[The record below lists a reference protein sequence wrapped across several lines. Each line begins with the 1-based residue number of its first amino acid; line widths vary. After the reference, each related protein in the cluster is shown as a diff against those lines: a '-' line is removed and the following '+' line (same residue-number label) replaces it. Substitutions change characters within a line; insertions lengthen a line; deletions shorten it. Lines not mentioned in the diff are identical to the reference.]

1 MGNVTGGSE
10 QPRVDPQV
18 DTRVEAFTREAELGP
33 VASALR
39 ASRHEILQRWLAAA
53 RQQPFHA
60 SQPDRAVADHIPPL
74 FDALVGFLERSA
86 PLAKDPEA
94 PMEDSDIR
102 DAASAHARARFAQ
115 GLDPPAVLTEFR
127 ILRQEIGRA
136 LRGHSDASGD
146 LLAAELLVHD
156 ALDGAVTLGLAALEA
171 HEAERSRLRAELAA
185 IVDSSADAIWTSRLD
200 GVVTSWNA
208 AAERLYGYT
217 AAEAIGQS
225 MDRLIPADRQDELA
239 NTMERVSRGERI
251 PPYETV
257 RVRKDGGRVPVSVSV
272 SPIFDASGAIVAA
285 SGIARDITD
294 QKAVEQA
301 LRLRSDLLEAAHEA
315 IFAWSVDG
323 RITFWNRGAV
333 SQYGWTVTEA
343 VGLYSHELLGT
354 PPDQVGA
361 FVVALERSGRWDGEL
376 SHTTRDGRHIIVD
389 ARLAVVDRDADR
401 YVVAASR
408 DVTEQRRLQREAQ
421 EEVRLREQLLA
432 VVAHDLRVPLTA
444 IKGTADVLQR
454 QVATG
459 RLDPNRLADQAAR
472 ISQASADMASQIAEV
487 LDAARLRSGQA
498 LTLEPSRT
506 DLVALAY
513 RVASQAQVGANDHT
527 ISVETTLREL
537 VGEWDGARLER
548 VLGNLIGNA
557 IKYSP
562 EGGSV
567 RVLIER
573 ERRANGEWAS
583 VAVID
588 RGVGIPTA
596 DLRRVFDRYY
606 RAGNVVGRFPGE
618 GIGLSGALHIAQ
630 QHGGTIDVESELG
643 RGSIFTLRLPLVDH
657 GSKSSSS

>member
-1 MGNVTGGSE
+1 MANVTGGSE
-10 QPRVDPQV
+10 QPGVDPQV

-33 VASALR
+33 VAAALR
-39 ASRHEILQRWLAAA
+39 ASRHEILQRWLVAA

-60 SQPDRAVADHIPPL
+60 AQPDHAVADHIPPL
-74 FDALVGFLERSA
+74 FDALVAFLERSA
-86 PLAKDPEA
+86 PVANDPEA
-94 PMEDSDIR
+94 PMEDSGIR
-102 DAASAHARARFAQ
+102 DAAMAHARARFAQ

-136 LRGHSDASGD
+136 LRSRADNAGD

-185 IVDSSADAIWTSRLD
+185 IVDSSADAIWTRRLD
-200 GVVTSWNA
+200 GLVTSWNT

-217 AAEAIGQS
+217 AAEAIGHN
-225 MDRLIPADRQDELA
+225 MDQLVPADRQNELA
-239 NTMERVSRGERI
+239 TILERVGRGERI

-257 RVRKDGGRVPVSVSV
+257 RVRKDGSRVPVSVSV
-272 SPIFDASGAIVAA
+272 SPILDASGAIVAA
-285 SGIARDITD
+285 SGIARNITD
-294 QKAVEQA
+294 QKLAEDA

-323 RITFWNRGAV
+323 RITFWNRGAET
-333 SQYGWTVTEA
+333 QYGWSVAEA
-343 VGLYSHELLGT
+343 VGRYSHELLGT
-354 PPDQVGA
+354 PADQVDA
-361 FVVALERSGRWDGEL
+361 FMSALERSGRWDGEL
-376 SHTTRDGRHIIVD
+376 THTTRDGRRMIVEARVASVDGD
-389 ARLAVVDRDADR
+389 AGR
-401 YVVAASR
+401 YVVEASR

-444 IKGTADVLQR
+444 IKGTADLLQR

-472 ISQASADMASQIAEV
+472 ISQASAGMASQIAEV
-487 LDAARLRSGQA
+487 LDAARLRSGEA
-498 LTLEPSRT
+498 LTLEKSRT
-506 DLVALAY
+506 DLMALAY
-513 RVASQAQVGANDHT
+513 RVASQAQVGATDHT
-527 ISVETTLREL
+527 ISVETTLQEL

-562 EGGSV
+562 DGGSV
-567 RVLIER
+567 RVVIER
-573 ERRANGEWAS
+573 ERRADGEWAC

-588 RGVGIPTA
+588 RGVGIPAA
-596 DLRRVFDRYY
+596 DLCRVFDRYY
-606 RAGNVVGRFPGE
+606 RAPNVVGHFPGE

-630 QHGGTIDVESELG
+630 QHGGTIDVQSELG
-643 RGSIFTLRLPLVDH
+643 RGSTFILRLPL
-657 GSKSSSS
+657 